1 MKRLLDPDSLRALS
15 RGCAVLGAGGGGDTY
30 IALLQALQ
38 ATQDHGP
45 APLVDLD
52 ELPDDSL
59 IMPCGGIGAPTVSM
73 EKIENGNEGERLR
86 EELEFLT
93 GRKVAALMASEIG
106 GGNGV
111 LPVAWAAAMGL
122 PVADADGMG
131 RAFPEVPQVTMQ
143 LAGIPPSPAV
153 ITDERGNLIVFR
165 TISGQ
170 WMERLERSAADEFG
184 GAASST
190 EFTLTA
196 RQARG
201 ATVRNSVSLAIRI
214 GEAITRAAGDPVA
227 TLIAEI
233 RAFRLIGGK
242 VSDVERQTRG
252 GWVRGSVVVQGLGAD
267 AGRLI
272 RLELQNENL
281 VALERGQVL
290 ASVPDLIT
298 VLDSETAD
306 AIATERIRYGQR
318 VTVIAFPCDPVWRT
332 EKGIA
337 TTGPRAFGYDFDYL
351 PVEELA
357 GAAT

>member
-1 MKRLLDPDSLRALS
+1 MKRLLDRDSLRALS
-15 RGCAVLGAGGGGDTY
+15 RGCAVLGAGGGGDTH

-38 ATQDHGP
+38 ATEDHGP
-45 APLVDLD
+45 AALVDLD

-86 EELEFLT
+86 EELEYLT
-93 GRKVAALMASEIG
+93 GRRVAALMASEIG
-106 GGNGV
+106 GGNGL

-190 EFTLTA
+190 EFTMTA
-196 RQARG
+196 GQARG
-201 ATVRNSVSLAIRI
+201 ATVRNSVSLAIKI
-214 GEAITRAAGDPVA
+214 GEVIAGAVSDPVA
-227 TLIAEI
+227 ALIAEI
-233 RAFRLIGGK
+233 GAFRLVGGK
-242 VSDVERQTRG
+242 
-252 GWVRGSVVVQGLGAD
+252 
-267 AGRLI
+267 
-272 RLELQNENL
+272 
-281 VALERGQVL
+281 
-290 ASVPDLIT
+290 
-298 VLDSETAD
+298 
-306 AIATERIRYGQR
+306 
-318 VTVIAFPCDPVWRT
+318 
-332 EKGIA
+332 
-337 TTGPRAFGYDFDYL
+337 
-351 PVEELA
+351 
-357 GAAT
+357 

>member
-1 MKRLLDPDSLRALS
+1 MKRLLDSDSLRALS

-38 ATQDHGP
+38 ATEDHGP

-59 IMPCGGIGAPTVSM
+59 IMPCGGIGAPTVSI

-86 EELEFLT
+86 EQLEFLT
-93 GRKVAALMASEIG
+93 GRRVAALMASEIG

-143 LAGIPPSPAV
+143 LAGISPSPAV
-153 ITDERGNLIVFR
+153 ITDERGNLIVFS

-196 RQARG
+196 GQARG

-214 GEAITRAAGDPVA
+214 GEAITGAVSDPVA
-227 TLIAEI
+227 ALIAEI
-233 RAFRLIGGK
+233 GAFRLISGK

-252 GWVRGSVVVQGLGAD
+252 GWVRGSVVVEGLSTD

-281 VALERGQVL
+281 VALERGKVL

-306 AIATERIRYGQR
+306 AIATERIHYGQR
-318 VTVIAFPCDPVWRT
+318 VTVIAFPLSL
-332 EKGIA
+332 IHI
-337 TTGPRAFGYDFDYL
+337 
-351 PVEELA
+351 
-357 GAAT
+357 